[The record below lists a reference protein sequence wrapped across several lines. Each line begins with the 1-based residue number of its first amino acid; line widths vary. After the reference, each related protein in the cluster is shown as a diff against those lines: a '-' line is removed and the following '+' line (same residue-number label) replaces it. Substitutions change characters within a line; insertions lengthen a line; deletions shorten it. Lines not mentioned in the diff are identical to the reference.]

1 MNFDPRVESKAN
13 HICYMI
19 GVNEQIEPSDKTRS
33 DVFLTVRAVAD
44 YWKEKHDE
52 LIKLNHAKRWNE
64 LTLWLKRY
72 PSATADEVLTCMS
85 LLNSGEYIRDYIPL
99 SHNKTF

>member
-1 MNFDPRVESKAN
+1 
-13 HICYMI
+13 MI

-44 YWKEKHDE
+44 YWKKDSDE
-52 LIKLNHAKRWNE
+52 FRRLNHAKRWNE

-72 PSATADEVLTCMS
+72 PSATADEVLTAMN
-85 LLNSGEYIRDYIPL
+85 LLDGGEYIRDYIPL